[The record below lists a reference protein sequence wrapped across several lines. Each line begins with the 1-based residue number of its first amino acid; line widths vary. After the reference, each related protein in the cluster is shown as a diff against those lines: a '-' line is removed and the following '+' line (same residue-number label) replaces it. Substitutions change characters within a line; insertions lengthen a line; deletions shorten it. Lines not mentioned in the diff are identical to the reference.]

1 MMIEEKMA
9 IEKEERRSRRKLV
22 MENIQYTFMPPENQ
36 KTFDAAITNISESGL
51 CLVTAA
57 LLKDGQKI
65 IIKNNAQLSEKTAT
79 VRWSQH
85 YEEQFYKVGLEF
97 DEPYSVPDTQDA
109 REQKKTTTTH
119 NSTEGKSSFI
129 EAQTD
134 HTQDIKKDDL
144 AAQASETPD
153 TSQPSQQIVGEPC
166 EQVPA
171 EAPQEES
178 GEPAYITSAMDNPSR
193 SKQGRD
199 RDRDRK
205 IRVLPVFLIILLVI
219 GIVTGGF
226 FLYRSFIQDRTIQP
240 AKDLIC
246 SIQVGAFKSEANAQV
261 LLQKYKDKGH
271 TVFIDKSDIKDK
283 GTMYKVLI
291 GPFQQI
297 SDTSQVAED
306 IRLRE
311 NINPFVMCQ

>member
-36 KTFDAAITNISESGL
+36 KTFDAAITNISESGV
-51 CLVTAA
+51 CLVTAS

-65 IIKNNAQLSEKTAT
+65 IIKNNAQLSGKTAT

-97 DEPYSVPDTQDA
+97 DKPYSVPDTQDA
-109 REQKKTTTTH
+109 GEQKKPIRTH

-129 EAQTD
+129 EAQTE

-153 TSQPSQQIVGEPC
+153 TSQPSQQIGGELC
-166 EQVPA
+166 KQVPA

-178 GEPAYITSAMDNPSR
+178 GEPAYITSTRDNPSR
-193 SKQGRD
+193 SKQG

-219 GIVTGGF
+219 GIVTGGV

-271 TVFIDKSDIKDK
+271 RVFIDKSDIKDK
-283 GTMYKVLI
+283 GIMYKVLI

-297 SDTSQVAED
+297 SDTSQIAED
-306 IRLRE
+306 IRLKE